1 MNIHD
6 ALGKIISN
14 KDLCEDEMVSVMTQ
28 IMEGQI
34 EDSKLGAF
42 LTALKMKGESVSEVV
57 GAAKVMRDKAE
68 KLAVNVDTIVDTC
81 GTGATGPIRLIYL
94 PLSRSLWP
102 GLVLLWRST
111 VIVPFLAGLG
121 VLMC

>member
-1 MNIHD
+1 MNIQD
-6 ALGKIISN
+6 ALGKIISK

-81 GTGATGPIRLIYL
+81 GTGATEPIRLIFL
-94 PLSRSLWP
+94 PLSRSSWP
-102 GLVLLWRST
+102 GPVPPWRSM
-111 VIVPFLAGLG
+111 VIVLFLAGLEAPT
-121 VLMC
+121 C